1 MSQYNKSSNLLSR
14 NKNNLKADYKI
25 DNKANSK
32 SKLTAVE
39 ILEEETKVPIR
50 ARIIT

>member
-39 ILEEETKVPIR
+39 ILEETKVPIR
-50 ARIIT
+50 VKIIT